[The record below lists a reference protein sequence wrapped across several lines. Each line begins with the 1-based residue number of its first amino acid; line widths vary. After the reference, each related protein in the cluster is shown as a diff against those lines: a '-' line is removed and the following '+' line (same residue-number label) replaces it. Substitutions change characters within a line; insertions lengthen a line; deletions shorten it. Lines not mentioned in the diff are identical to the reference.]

1 VDDLKGRTRR
11 YALRII
17 KLYEALPSRGA
28 GQVLAHQV
36 LRSGT
41 SVGAHYREAVR
52 SRSRAEYIAKLNGGL
67 MELEETLYW
76 LELVEES
83 NQVKAEKLAPLK
95 NETDQLIRILVRLIK
110 NWKR

>member
-1 VDDLKGRTRR
+1 MEDLKDRTRK

-17 KLYEALPSRGA
+17 KLYGALPARGA
-28 GQVLAHQV
+28 GQVLANQV

-41 SVGAHYREAVR
+41 SVGAHYREAIR

-76 LELVEES
+76 LELVDES
-83 NQVKAEKLAPLK
+83 AMITTEKLAPLK
-95 NETDQLIRILVRLIK
+95 HETDQLIRILVRLIK

>member
-1 VDDLKGRTRR
+1 MDDLKGRTRK

-17 KLYEALPSRGA
+17 TLYEALPSRGA

-76 LELVEES
+76 LELIEES
-83 NQVKAEKLAPLK
+83 HQVKTEKLALLK

>member
-1 VDDLKGRTRR
+1 MDDLKGRTRE

-28 GQVLAHQV
+28 GQVLAHQL

-41 SVGAHYREAVR
+41 SVGAHYREAIR
-52 SRSRAEYIAKLNGGL
+52 GRSRAEYVAKLNGGL

-83 NQVKAEKLAPLK
+83 NQVKTEKLAPLK

>member
-1 VDDLKGRTRR
+1 
-11 YALRII
+11 
-17 KLYEALPSRGA
+17 
-28 GQVLAHQV
+28 
-36 LRSGT
+36 
-41 SVGAHYREAVR
+41 
-52 SRSRAEYIAKLNGGL
+52 

-83 NQVKAEKLAPLK
+83 TMVTTEKLASLK

>member
-1 VDDLKGRTRR
+1 MDDLKGRTRK

-52 SRSRAEYIAKLNGGL
+52 SRSRAEYIAKRNGGL

-83 NQVKAEKLAPLK
+83 NQVKTEK
-95 NETDQLIRILVRLIK
+95 IRILVRLIK